1 MKEGLFLKNWEIAA
15 VHDVINYVKE
25 AEFFELEP
33 QELEILTKLTQHI
46 KEVTKDYE
54 QLVSQK
60 INSVKINEDESII
73 QIESANGNIYHIQ
86 AHYGYQ
92 PLKFEKVEDSERF

>member
-15 VHDVINYVKE
+15 IHDVINYVE
-25 AEFFELEP
+25 TEGFFELEP
-33 QELEILTKLTQHI
+33 QELEIFRKLTQHI
-46 KEVTKDYE
+46 EEVTKDYE

-60 INSVKINEDESII
+60 INSVKMNGDESII
-73 QIESANGNIYHIQ
+73 QIELVNGNIYHIQ

-92 PLKFEKVEDSERF
+92 PLKFEKVKDSDKF